1 MNSKIL
7 TKLNQISEELEDLIE
22 KEQSTWYSDKQL
34 SSSDLRDLEKV
45 LNLLLQIIQQK
56 PLKLPSLKK

>member
-1 MNSKIL
+1 MNLKIL

-22 KEQSTWYSDKQL
+22 KEQSTWYSDRQL

-56 PLKLPSLKK
+56 KLKLPSLKK

>member
-1 MNSKIL
+1 MNLKIL

-22 KEQSTWYSDKQL
+22 KEQSTWYSDRQL

>member
-1 MNSKIL
+1 MNLKIL

-22 KEQSTWYSDKQL
+22 KEQSTWYSDRQL
-34 SSSDLRDLEKV
+34 SSSNLRDLEKV

-56 PLKLPSLKK
+56 QLKLPSLKK

>member
-1 MNSKIL
+1 MNLKIL

-22 KEQSTWYSDKQL
+22 KEQSTWYSDRQC